1 MPEFLSDLAISPGL
15 AVALF
20 VVFFLASCAIEALA
34 GIKFQKGDV
43 RRPFGLFFRR
53 LPWSALKT
61 EGVYLRI
68 LAIVLLLVSLVF
80 LTRVTA

>member
-1 MPEFLSDLAISPGL
+1 MPDFLSDLAVSTEL

-20 VVFFLASCAIEALA
+20 VVFFLASCGAEALA

-53 LPWSALKT
+53 LPWSALRT

-68 LAIVLLLVSLVF
+68 LAICLLVVSLVF
-80 LTRVTA
+80 LTRITA